1 MLLWAFKA
9 TKMSAIVSLEKESS
23 SQIFSFK
30 PHFWKFYA
38 KQDRPHIHILKK
50 IQSENTRK
58 LIYVNISLW
67 FIHFYLF
74 KKELFKK
81 WKKRFDC
88 HAFILTI
95 CISFSGLCDRG
106 TQSEW
111 LETTEIFVSWVWRPE
126 IWNWVWAG
134 PCSQEGSGQCPPCLV
149 QLRAPGVTHNL
160 SPSPACR
167 QATLWVTGP
176 SPHVFTSLSF
186 VLVCLHVQFPP
197 FCKDT
202 SHPGLEPAP
211 RSSF

>member
-9 TKMSAIVSLEKESS
+9 TKMSAIVSLEKEPS

-81 WKKRFDC
+81 WKKRFDR

-95 CISFSGLCDRG
+95 CISFSGLYDRE

-134 PCSQEGSGQCPPCLV
+134 PCSQEGSGQVLPAWYSFELQVLPTIFHLPRLVGRPLSESQGLLPMSSQVFPLCLSV
-149 QLRAPGVTHNL
+149 SIYNFLLFVRTPV
-160 SPSPACR
+160 
-167 QATLWVTGP
+167 
-176 SPHVFTSLSF
+176 SL
-186 VLVCLHVQFPP
+186 
-197 FCKDT
+197 D
-202 SHPGLEPAP
+202 
-211 RSSF
+211 